1 MSGSSAAK
9 EAMGST
15 GKPILESVA
24 SEVKDHIFSY
34 LPEEA
39 LYCLLLTSPALFEE
53 AAIALYHSPK
63 FRTTYR
69 FAQFV
74 TTVSHSRRYANMV
87 RVFKLSDR
95 KEAEHRANGFA
106 SWREWQYRE
115 TPLYRAQAPP
125 KQLTVPEKIPY
136 KGIHPGINSLF
147 NKTNFFMPVG
157 SVVHVLAACRNI
169 RLRSLAFRL
178 DTIC

>member
-1 MSGSSAAK
+1 
-9 EAMGST
+9 MGST
-15 GKPILESVA
+15 GKPMLESVA

-34 LPEEA
+34 LPQQS
-39 LYCLLLTSPALFEE
+39 LYHLLLTSPALSEE

-74 TTVSHSRRYANMV
+74 TTVSQSSRYANLV
-87 RVFKLSDR
+87 RVFELSDR
-95 KEAEHRANGFA
+95 KEAENRANGFA

-115 TPLYRAQAPP
+115 KPHYRAQAPP
-125 KQLTVPEKIPY
+125 KLLTVPKRY
-136 KGIHPGINSLF
+136 KGTHPGINCLF
-147 NKTNFFMPVG
+147 NKTNLSMPIG

-169 RLRSLAFRL
+169 RSRSLPFRL
-178 DTIC
+178 DMIC

>member
-1 MSGSSAAK
+1 
-9 EAMGST
+9 MGST
-15 GKPILESVA
+15 SKPTFEGVA

-34 LPEEA
+34 LPQES
-39 LYCLLLTSPALFEE
+39 LYCLLLSSPALSEE

-74 TTVSHSRRYANMV
+74 TTVSHSWRYANMV
-87 RVFKLSDR
+87 RVFELSDR
-95 KEAEHRANGFA
+95 KEAQDRANGFA

-115 TPLYRAQAPP
+115 ISLYRAQAPP
-125 KQLTVPEKIPY
+125 KQLIVPKKITY
-136 KGIHPGINSLF
+136 KGTHPGINSFF
-147 NKTNFFMPVG
+147 NKTNFSMPVG

-169 RLRSLAFRL
+169 RLRSTAFRL

>member
-1 MSGSSAAK
+1 MSVSSATK

-15 GKPILESVA
+15 SKPTFEGVA

-34 LPEEA
+34 LPQES
-39 LYCLLLTSPALFEE
+39 LYCLLLSSPALSEE

-74 TTVSHSRRYANMV
+74 TTVSHSWRYANMV
-87 RVFKLSDR
+87 RVFELSDR
-95 KEAEHRANGFA
+95 KEAQDRANGFA

-115 TPLYRAQAPP
+115 ISLYRAQAPP
-125 KQLTVPEKIPY
+125 KQLIVPKKITY
-136 KGIHPGINSLF
+136 KGTHPGINSFF
-147 NKTNFFMPVG
+147 NKTNFSMPVG

-169 RLRSLAFRL
+169 RLRSTAFRL